1 MSFSRFK
8 PDYSNNSQGF
18 TIIELMIAT
27 AVFSV
32 VLLLCATALITIG
45 NMYRRG
51 ITSSAAQETAR
62 QIMSQLQNDI
72 QYSSGEFHSLEAITG
87 YKGFC
92 VGNNRYVMKEGTPS
106 NTYTS
111 LTVEN
116 INNCSALALSEPS
129 ASAKEMLGV
138 NMRLLETVA
147 EEDPIAP
154 SAVLLVVNVAFG
166 DYDLLNSVNKNC
178 NGGPGSQ
185 FCATSKLVSNASKRI
200 Q

>member
-1 MSFSRFK
+1 MIYKRVADSK
-8 PDYSNNSQGF
+8 GF

-62 QIMSQLQNDI
+62 NIMSILQNDI
-72 QYSSGEFHSLEAITG
+72 QYSGGEYSKIDDNA
-87 YKGFC
+87 FC
-92 VGNNRYVMKEGTPS
+92 VGNNRYVLRPTNPASNGFDSFTSEFVNDCKTTRTATPGADKKE
-106 NTYTS
+106 
-111 LTVEN
+111 L
-116 INNCSALALSEPS
+116 
-129 ASAKEMLGV
+129 LGK
-138 NMRLLETVA
+138 NMRLLEPVA
-147 EEDPIAP
+147 SQ
-154 SAVLLVVNVAFG
+154 SAGSNSVQLTVNVAFG
-166 DYDLLNSVNKNC
+166 DSDLLSPNGNC

-185 FCATSKLVSNASKRI
+185 FCATSKLVSNASRRV